1 MADGVH
7 TKRRLYRAL
16 AYPPQALGVVLIY
29 GIFAIMPVDMASAIG
44 GWLGRTIGLRLGKT
58 KRARGNI
65 ERALPELAPSQYEA
79 AMEEMW
85 DNLGR
90 VVAELPHLD
99 RITRERVE
107 IVGEQNIAPFRSD
120 QNPCIVF
127 SGHFANWEILPPVA
141 RHIGIPCV
149 QVYRAANNPLVD
161 SFMRW
166 VRRFEDDEIAPKGPQ
181 GARRAI
187 AALKE
192 GRCLGILIDQKMN
205 DGIAVPFFGRDAMT
219 APAPA
224 QLGLRHQSPI
234 VPARLERLGG
244 CHFRVTLMAPLDMPK
259 TGDRKADGRK
269 TDVATVMRSVNAL
282 FEDWIRARPGQWLWL
297 HRRWPD
303 S

>member
-1 MADGVH
+1 MADRYYN
-7 TKRRLYRAL
+7 KRLLYRAL
-16 AYPPQALGVVLIY
+16 AYPPQALGVVLLY
-29 GIFAIMPVDMASAIG
+29 GFFAILPVDAASAIG
-44 GWLGRTIGLRLGKT
+44 GWLGRNIGLRLGIT
-58 KRARGNI
+58 KRALRNI
-65 ERALPELAPSQYEA
+65 ERALPELDAPGYSA

-90 VVAELPHLD
+90 VVAELPHLR
-99 RITRERVE
+99 RITAERVE
-107 IVGEQNIAPFRSD
+107 IIGEENIVPFRRD
-120 QNPCIVF
+120 GNPCIVF

-161 SFMRW
+161 GFMRW
-166 VRRFEDDEIAPKGPQ
+166 VRRFEDNEIAPKGPR

-187 AALKE
+187 SALKE

-224 QLGLRHQSPI
+224 QLGLRHECPI

-244 CHFRVTLMAPLDMPK
+244 CHFRVTLNAPLDIPK
-259 TGDRKADGRK
+259 TGDRKA
-269 TDVATVMRSVNAL
+269 DVATVMRSVNAL
-282 FEDWIRARPGQWLWL
+282 FEDWIRTRPGQWLWL